1 MRTLITLALRYRLAL
16 ALLTPA
22 LLVLGSLVALRT
34 PLDVFPEFV
43 APQIVIQ
50 TEAEGLAPEQV
61 EALITRPVES
71 AVNGTPGLLALRSNS
86 IASLSVVTL
95 VLEDDYDILQARQAV
110 TEKLAPL
117 VQQLPQGTHPALE
130 PLTSSTMDLLKIGL
144 VSDRLDPMA
153 LRDLADWQLR
163 PRLLAVSGVARVT
176 VFGGEQRQIQVQA
189 DPARILGFGLSM
201 DDLAAAAA
209 SATAIVGAGFID
221 TGAQQLTL
229 TLEHDDTALSA
240 VANAVVARQNGTSVR
255 LSDLADVRFGSAP
268 KIGDALIQGKP
279 GVLLTVSGQYGANT
293 LKTTALTEAALA
305 EMMPGLEA
313 QGITVYPA
321 LHRPAN
327 FVQTSLRNLRN
338 ALLIGAA
345 LILIVLYAFL
355 RDWRSALIS
364 FLAIPLSLIAAILVL
379 QSRGITLNTMTLG
392 GFAIALGVLVDD
404 AIIGLENVLRR
415 LRQNQAHDQPEPTLS
430 VVRDASLEIASS
442 VLYATLVVLI
452 VFVPVLVLGGIQ
464 GRFVAPMAESF
475 LLAVLASLG
484 VAVVFTPVFAALGLR
499 HHALHPE
506 PRWLGWVRKHQA
518 GWITHL
524 ARWPRAMLLVLA
536 LALAFAGWRLAYS
549 GGEFLP
555 MFREGH
561 FVLQVSGLPGTSID
575 EMRRIGARI
584 STEVMSL
591 PEVATIEQQIGRAEV
606 GEDTWGPE
614 RSEFHVELKADR
626 DIDQIVLQEQL
637 RAILAKYSGFRS
649 EVMTFLGDRI
659 SETISG
665 ETAQGVVTIY
675 GDDLDRLQQDGA
687 AVVSALTGVPG
698 LRDVQSRRMDGA
710 PTIAI
715 GLDSAAL
722 ARVGLTPAD
731 VQRAV
736 SAAYTGTV
744 VAQAFEGERVLDI
757 VMTVPPAWQQ
767 DPASIGRLLV
777 RSPSDGYLPLSSLA
791 RIEESDG
798 QIAIAHENGHRRVN
812 VTYNLAGVSA
822 GQAVRDA
829 RTAIES
835 RVILAPGS
843 HIEFSGVAE
852 AERNTQLSLAINTAL
867 ALIGVL
873 LCLFAAFDE
882 RRHAWLVLANL
893 PFALLGGMLTI
904 VVTGIGLSLGA
915 LVGLVTVF
923 GVSARNAILLFSHIE
938 YIIEEEG
945 AEISLDLY
953 ARAAQERLVPVLMT
967 AVVTALGLLPLAFG
981 YGHAGHEIEAP
992 LAITVLGGLAS
1003 STVLTLL
1010 VLPVWAG
1017 HVAGVG
1023 VRKAT

>member
-1 MRTLITLALRYRLAL
+1 MRSLITLALRYRLGL

-22 LLVLGSLVALRT
+22 LLVLGSLLALRT

-50 TEAEGLAPEQV
+50 TEARGLAPEQV
-61 EALITRPVES
+61 EALVTRPIES
-71 AVNGTPGLLALRSNS
+71 AVNGTPGLLTLRSNS
-86 IASLSVVTL
+86 IAGLSVVTL
-95 VLEDDYDILQARQAV
+95 VLEDDYDILRARQAV
-110 TEKLAPL
+110 TEKLTPL
-117 VQQLPQGTHPALE
+117 VEQLPQGAHPALE

-144 VSDRLDPMA
+144 VSDRLDSMA
-153 LRDLADWQLR
+153 LRDLADWRLR
-163 PRLLAVSGVARVT
+163 PRLLAVPGVARVSM
-176 VFGGEQRQIQVQA
+176 FGGERRQIQVQV
-189 DPARILGFGLSM
+189 DPARLLGVGLAM
-201 DDLAAAAA
+201 EDLATAAA

-221 TGAQQLTL
+221 TGTQQLTL

-240 VANAVVARQNGTSVR
+240 VANAVVARRNGTSIR
-255 LSDLADVRFGSAP
+255 LSDLADVRFGADA

-293 LKTTALTEAALA
+293 LETTALVEAALA
-305 EMMPGLEA
+305 EMTPGLEA
-313 QGITVYPA
+313 EGITFYPA

-345 LILIVLYAFL
+345 LILIVLYVFL

-364 FLAIPLSLIAAILVL
+364 FLAIPLSLMAAILVL

-415 LRQNQAHDQPEPTLS
+415 LRENRAHDQRQPTPS
-430 VVRDASLEIASS
+430 VVRDASLEIVSP

-464 GRFVAPMAESF
+464 GRFVAPMAEAF

-484 VAVVFTPVFAALGLR
+484 VAVVFTPAFAALGLR
-499 HHALHPE
+499 HHTLHPE
-506 PRWLGWVRKHQA
+506 PRWLGWVRGHQA
-518 GWITHL
+518 GWITRL
-524 ARWPRAMLLVLA
+524 ARWPRAVPLVLA
-536 LALAFAGWRLAYS
+536 LALAGAGWGLAHS

-561 FVLQVSGLPGTSID
+561 FVLQVSGLPGTSIE
-575 EMRRIGARI
+575 EMRRIGTRI
-584 STEVMSL
+584 SAEVMAL
-591 PEVATIEQQIGRAEV
+591 PEVATIEAQIGRAEV

-614 RSEFHVELKADR
+614 RSEFHVELKAGR
-626 DIDQIVLQEQL
+626 DIDQRALQEQL
-637 RAILAKYSGFRS
+637 RAILAKFTGFRS

-675 GDDLDRLQQDGA
+675 GEDLDRLQQDGA
-687 AVVSALTGVPG
+687 AVVAALTGVPG
-698 LRDVQSRRMDGA
+698 LRDVQSRRMDGG
-710 PTIAI
+710 PMIAVA
-715 GLDSAAL
+715 LDSATL
-722 ARVGLTPAD
+722 ARIGLTAAD
-731 VQRAV
+731 VQRMV
-736 SAAYTGTV
+736 SAAYSGTV
-744 VAQAFEGERVLDI
+744 VAQAFEGGRVLDV
-757 VMTVPPAWQQ
+757 VMTVPPAWQR
-767 DPASIGRLLV
+767 DPTSLGRLLI

-798 QIAIAHENGHRRVN
+798 RIAIAHENGHRRVN

-822 GQAVRDA
+822 GQAMRDA
-829 RTAIES
+829 RAAIES
-835 RVILAPGS
+835 RVTLAPGN
-843 HIEFSGVAE
+843 HIEFSGVAG
-852 AERNTQLSLAINTAL
+852 AERSTRLSLAINTVVAL
-867 ALIGVL
+867 VGVL
-873 LCLFAAFDE
+873 LCLFAAFDQK
-882 RRHAWLVLANL
+882 RHAWLVLANL

-904 VVTGIGLSLGA
+904 VLTGIGLSLGA

-923 GVSARNAILLFSHIE
+923 GVSARNAILLFSHVEHLVEREKAQIGPE
-938 YIIEEEG
+938 
-945 AEISLDLY
+945 LY
-953 ARAAQERLVPVLMT
+953 TRAAQERLVPVLMT
-967 AVVTALGLLPLAFG
+967 AVVTALGLLPLASG

-1017 HVAGVG
+1017 RMGLTST
-1023 VRKAT
+1023 RETT